1 VRRDRPLTDRD
12 RELLAFVAEHRFAL
26 PAHAA
31 ALLGVAEETAN
42 VRLRSVARAGYLI
55 ERRVFAAAPRSYRIA
70 QRGLDATGS
79 ELGRPTGRVG
89 SYDHEVG
96 AAWLW
101 LAGRNGAFG
110 PMRDVLSERRLRSH
124 DASAPGR
131 DDPLGVR
138 LGAAGAAGRQRLH
151 YPDLLLVDNDGR
163 RIAIELE
170 LTGKGRTRRDG
181 ILAGYAADPRI
192 GSVVYVVH
200 DVRVARSI
208 EVSAR
213 RLGIGGLVQIQQ
225 VARAASSRAAAGRTQ
240 AVARAPAR
248 ETAPARQ
255 PSGVER

>member
-12 RELLAFVAEHRFAL
+12 REVLAFVAEHRFVL

-31 ALLGVAEETAN
+31 ALLDVAEETASA
-42 VRLRSVARAGYLI
+42 RLHSLTRAGYLI
-55 ERRVFAAAPRSYRIA
+55 ERRVFADAPRSYRIA

-101 LAGRNGAFG
+101 LAARNGAFG
-110 PMRDVLSERRLRSH
+110 AMRDVLSERRLRSH

-138 LGAAGAAGRQRLH
+138 LGAAGSAGRQRLH
-151 YPDLLLVDNDGR
+151 YPDLLLVADDGR

-192 GSVVYVVH
+192 AAVVYVVH
-200 DVRVARSI
+200 DARVARSI
-208 EVSAR
+208 EGSAR

-225 VARAASSRAAAGRTQ
+225 VARAASTTAAPGRTQ
-240 AVARAPAR
+240 AIARAPTR
-248 ETAPARQ
+248 ETGSARQ
-255 PSGVER
+255 TSGVAR